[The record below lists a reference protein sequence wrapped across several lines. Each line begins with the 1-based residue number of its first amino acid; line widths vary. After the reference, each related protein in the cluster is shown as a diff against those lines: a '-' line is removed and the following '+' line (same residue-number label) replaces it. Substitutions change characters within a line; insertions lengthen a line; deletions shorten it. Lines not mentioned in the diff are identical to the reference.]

1 MKQVKEKQEGS
12 TTTTLASY
20 KCTTCK
26 DTGWINGDNGYR
38 RCKCVVK
45 EHQERMWKAYGLDP
59 SNVKTVKEFIPYD
72 DLTKAAQDKTVN
84 YIKNFNG
91 IKESRE
97 NWAIFLGQPGSG
109 KSHLTQALGVA
120 LMNFGFKATYMPY
133 TEVIQEL
140 KGNAVD
146 LEAYNKIL
154 NKYKGAEVL
163 IIDDL
168 FKDKVKNGELVGRL
182 SEVDLKHIY
191 PLINY
196 RYNNNL
202 PTVISSECDPEMLLT
217 LDGAIGSR
225 ILEKSKGHITV
236 FEGENYNY
244 RLKAFC

>member
-1 MKQVKEKQEGS
+1 
-12 TTTTLASY
+12 
-20 KCTTCK
+20 
-26 DTGWINGDNGYR
+26 
-38 RCKCVVK
+38 
-45 EHQERMWKAYGLDP
+45 
-59 SNVKTVKEFIPYD
+59 
-72 DLTKAAQDKTVN
+72 
-84 YIKNFNG
+84 
-91 IKESRE
+91 
-97 NWAIFLGQPGSG
+97 
-109 KSHLTQALGVA
+109 
-120 LMNFGFKATYMPY
+120 MNFGFKATYMPY